1 MLEGEVKPK
10 IQCLQFKGRL
20 TYSKTQAEV
29 DASVHEIWK
38 IVAAKRLSSS
48 GKVPM
53 GFDMEW
59 KTSFQRGL
67 SLFLTLCL
75 IQLIGIKESV

>member
-10 IQCLQFKGRL
+10 IQSLQFKGRL

-29 DASVHEIWK
+29 DASVDEIWK

-59 KTSFQRGL
+59 RTSFQRGL

-75 IQLIGIKESV
+75 IQ